1 MAHPLL
7 EKLTRKEN
15 LSRSEA
21 ADLLGYLL
29 SDAVSEAEM
38 AAVLIALAMK
48 GETPEELVGFAETMR
63 AHAVRIRPTHPVVLD
78 TAGTGG
84 SRAKTFNVSTA
95 AALVIAAAGVPVAKH
110 GNRAVTSTTG
120 SSDVLSAL
128 GVGVDLPPAHA
139 EQVLHRVGVCFL
151 FAPRHHPATARVA
164 QIRRTL
170 GVRTIFNLLGPLTN
184 PAGATRQLIGVSQPA
199 HLTLM
204 GQALS
209 LLGTDHAWVVHG
221 DDGLDEITLSGTT
234 HVVEVRRDGMTAF
247 DLDPAAV
254 GYRRE
259 DLRAL
264 RAESAH
270 HSAEIIREVLSGRRH
285 DAARRLIALNA
296 GAGLVVAGQATS
308 WTEGVEC
315 AEAVIDSGRAWE
327 TLQALIAATSQA
339 GDENH
344 R

>member
-1 MAHPLL
+1 MAHPLV

-15 LSRSEA
+15 LTRSEA
-21 ADLLGYLL
+21 SALLGYLL
-29 SDAVSEAEM
+29 SDAVSEAEI

-63 AHAVRIRPTHPVVLD
+63 SHAARIRSIHDLVLD

-110 GNRAVTSTTG
+110 GNRAVTSATG

-128 GVGVDLPPAHA
+128 GVRVDLSPAHA
-139 EQVLHRVGVCFL
+139 ERIFNQIGFCFL
-151 FAPRHHPATARVA
+151 FAPLYHPATARVA

-184 PAGATRQLIGVSQPA
+184 PAGATRQLIGVSHPA
-199 HLTLM
+199 HLTLL

-221 DDGLDEITLSGTT
+221 EDGLDEITLAGKT
-234 HVVEVRRDGMTAF
+234 HVVEIRRDGITAF

-259 DLRAL
+259 DVRAL

-270 HSAEIIREVLSGRRH
+270 HSAEIIRDVFSGRRR
-285 DAARRLIALNA
+285 DAARRLIVLNA
-296 GAGLVVAGQATS
+296 GAGLVVAGQVTT
-308 WTEGVEC
+308 WKEGVER

-327 TLQALIAATSQA
+327 TLHSLITATSQA
-339 GDENH
+339 GDEIL